1 MLLNVELQIA
11 KPQLIKANNKT
22 LLKNELHC
30 MCLHEFSD
38 ISENSNSLET
48 IAKLGQHIHLTRS
61 YLQPLAKMIP
71 RTQHNQLVIYPYH
84 IIYAPNNPY

>member
-30 MCLHEFSD
+30 MRLHEFSD
-38 ISENSNSLET
+38 ISENSNSLEHNCQ
-48 IAKLGQHIHLTRS
+48 ARS
-61 YLQPLAKMIP
+61 TYSSHA
-71 RTQHNQLVIYPYH
+71 
-84 IIYAPNNPY
+84 